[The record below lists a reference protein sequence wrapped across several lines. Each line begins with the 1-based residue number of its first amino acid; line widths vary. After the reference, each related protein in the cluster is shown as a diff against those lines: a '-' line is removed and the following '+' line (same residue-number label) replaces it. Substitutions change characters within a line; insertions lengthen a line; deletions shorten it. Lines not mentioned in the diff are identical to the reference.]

1 MIPWIKSGRNNPEHM
16 RKWKRKIIISRK
28 LKLKKVILKMMDRYI
43 TQKIFLWDGME
54 SKNFSFK
61 TFFILNIIRPIPYWL
76 YKLHGLGIEYKCEIC
91 GNYSYW
97 GRRAF
102 ERHFQEWRHAYGM
115 KCLRIPNTIH
125 FKEITSINDALA
137 CNLNKN

>member
-1 MIPWIKSGRNNPEHM
+1 M

>member
-1 MIPWIKSGRNNPEHM
+1 
-16 RKWKRKIIISRK
+16 
-28 LKLKKVILKMMDRYI
+28 MMDRYI